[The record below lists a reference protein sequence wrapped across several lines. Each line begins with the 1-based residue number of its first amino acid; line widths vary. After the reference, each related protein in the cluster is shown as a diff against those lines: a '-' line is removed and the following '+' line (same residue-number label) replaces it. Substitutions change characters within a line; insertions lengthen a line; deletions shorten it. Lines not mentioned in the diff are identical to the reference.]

1 MAQKK
6 ITNLELTERHDFID
20 ASDTEYSVREQ
31 CKLLDLNRSTWYY
44 EPVPLSEEDR
54 ILMDLLD
61 AQYTKTP
68 FYGVRNMTTYLRQ
81 LGYAIGKDRT
91 RTLLR
96 TMGLSARFPKPNL
109 SKPHPEN
116 RIYPYLLRDFD
127 VVRPN
132 QVWCSDITY
141 IRLSWGFAYLVAIV
155 DWYSRCVL
163 SWRLSNTLE
172 ADFCVEALRE
182 AIEKYGAPDVFNTD
196 QGTQFTSQ
204 EFISVLTSH
213 SISISMD
220 GRGRCLDN
228 IFVERLWRTVKYENV
243 YLKGYQTI
251 PEARMGLAE
260 YFEFYNKERFHQSL
274 DNKTPW
280 AVYSCLPGVSLEQ
293 SKMSVC
299 QGMTTV
305 EKTPYNAN
313 VSDFSGVSR

>member
-1 MAQKK
+1 
-6 ITNLELTERHDFID
+6 
-20 ASDTEYSVREQ
+20 
-31 CKLLDLNRSTWYY
+31 
-44 EPVPLSEEDR
+44 
-54 ILMDLLD
+54 MDLLD

-68 FYGVRNMTTYLRQ
+68 FYGVRNMNTYLRQ

-96 TMGLSARFPKPNL
+96 TMGLSAIFPKPNL

-116 RIYPYLLRDFD
+116 RIYPYLLRDLD
-127 VVRPN
+127 VMRPN

-182 AIEKYGAPDVFNTD
+182 AIERYGAPDVFNTD

-251 PEARMGLAE
+251 PEARSGLAE
-260 YFEFYNKERFHQSL
+260 YFDFYNKERFHQSL

-280 AVYSCLPGVSLEQ
+280 AVYSGLPGVAPEQ
-293 SKMSVC
+293 SKIPAC
-299 QGMTTV
+299 HDMTTV
-305 EKTPYNAN
+305 EKAPYNAN

>member
-6 ITNLELTERHDFID
+6 ITNLELTKRRELID
-20 ASDTEYSVREQ
+20 MDDTDYSVRRQ
-31 CKLLDLNRSTWYY
+31 CLILGLSRSSWYY
-44 EPVPLSEEDR
+44 EPAPLSEEDK

-68 FYGVRNMTTYLRQ
+68 FYGVRNMTSYLRL
-81 LGYAIGKDRT
+81 LGYAIGKGHT

-96 TMGLSARFPKPNL
+96 KMGLTAIFPKPNL

-116 RIYPYLLRDFD
+116 RIYPYLLRDIN
-127 VVRPN
+127 VTHPN
-132 QVWCSDITY
+132 QAWCADITY
-141 IRLSWGFAYLVAIV
+141 IRLSWGFAYLIAIV
-155 DWYSRCVL
+155 DWYSRYVL

-172 ADFCVEALRE
+172 ADFCIEALQE

-204 EFISVLTSH
+204 DFISVLTTH
-213 SISISMD
+213 NISISMD

-251 PEARMGLAE
+251 PEARSGLTE

-280 AVYSCLPGVSLEQ
+280 VVYSGLPGIAAEARYDYCQ
-293 SKMSVC
+293 KSVL
-299 QGMTTV
+299 
-305 EKTPYNAN
+305 
-313 VSDFSGVSR
+313 

>member
-6 ITNLELTERHDFID
+6 ITNLELTERRELIN
-20 ASDTEYSVREQ
+20 TEDEDYSVRMQ
-31 CKLLDLNRSTWYY
+31 CSMMGLNRSSWYY
-44 EPVPLSEEDR
+44 EPVPLSELDQT
-54 ILMDLLD
+54 MMKLLD
-61 AQYTKTP
+61 VQYMKTP
-68 FYGVRNMTTYLRQ
+68 FYGVRNMTTYLRET
-81 LGYAIGKDRT
+81 GYAVGKDHV

-96 TMGLSARFPKPNL
+96 TMGLSAIFPKPNL
-109 SKPHPEN
+109 SRPHPEN
-116 RIYPYLLRDFD
+116 RIYPYLLRDID
-127 VVRPN
+127 VIRPN

-141 IRLSWGFAYLVAIV
+141 IRLAWGFAYLVAVV

-182 AIEKYGAPDVFNTD
+182 AVDKYGAPDVFNTD

-204 EFISVLTSH
+204 EFINVLITNN
-213 SISISMD
+213 ISISMD

-251 PEARMGLAE
+251 PEARLGLTE
-260 YFEFYNKERFHQSL
+260 YFEFYNTERYHQSL

-280 AVYSCLPGVSLEQ
+280 AVYSGLPGVAAESL
-293 SKMSVC
+293 KIPTC
-299 QGMTTV
+299 QDMAAI
-305 EKTPYNAN
+305 EKSPYNA
-313 VSDFSGVSR
+313 SEGDLLGIQR